1 MKKILALILAV
12 MMLGTI
18 CCALAEETQGAP
30 LYKTIGDA
38 MDAARETA
46 GEEGNIVAGSMIGEY
61 VSVITEENG
70 KYFRHIADYDGKLAE
85 LEAAKDA
92 LDFEAEDY
100 WEKWEKASDD
110 IEAYTRTLP
119 VVFSEEFTAE
129 PIAQADLDALAGK
142 TIAELA
148 EAGYVTEMSGTEGG
162 EIVYAMRYGI
172 FSYNFTV
179 DADEEAYFAAMDN
192 GTDGELAV
200 KSGKLAGISDFAWDK
215 SFHTDGTVEE
225 APAFDLMSE
234 MPPEAAAL
242 LDVIMEIA
250 EAARNGEEIDID
262 KLFDTIGEQFPE
274 KKDEIEPYREMIKQ
288 MDPEQLKQMLAPQE

>member
-1 MKKILALILAV
+1 MKKIFALILAV
-12 MMLGTI
+12 MMLGTA
-18 CCALAEETQGAP
+18 CCAMAEEAQGAP

-38 MDAARETA
+38 MDAARKTV
-46 GEEGNIVAGSMIGEY
+46 GEEGNIIAGSMIGEY

-70 KYFRHIADYDGKLAE
+70 KYFRHIADYDEKLAE
-85 LEAAKDA
+85 LDAARDE
-92 LDFEAEDY
+92 LDYEAEDY
-100 WEKWEKASDD
+100 WEKWEKAFAD

-119 VVFSEEFTAE
+119 VACSEEFTAE

-142 TIAELA
+142 TIAELT
-148 EAGYVTEMSGTEGG
+148 EAGYVIEMSGTEGEG
-162 EIVYAMRYGI
+162 IVYAMRYGI

-192 GTDGELAV
+192 GTGGELAV

-225 APAFDLMSE
+225 ESAFDVMSE
-234 MPPEAAAL
+234 MPPEGAAL
-242 LDVIMEIA
+242 LGVIMEIA
-250 EAARNGEEIDID
+250 EAAQNGEEVDID
-262 KLFDTIGEQFPE
+262 KLFDAIGEQFPE

-288 MDPEQLKQMLAPQE
+288 MDPELLQQMLAPQE